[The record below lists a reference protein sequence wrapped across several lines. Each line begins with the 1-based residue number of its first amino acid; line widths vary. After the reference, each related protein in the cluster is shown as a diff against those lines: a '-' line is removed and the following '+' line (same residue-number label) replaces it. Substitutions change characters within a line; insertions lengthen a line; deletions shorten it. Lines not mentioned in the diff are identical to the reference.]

1 MEKKKILLH
10 SCCAPCSTA
19 VIERLADE
27 FDITILYYN
36 PNIFPEEEYYK
47 RKNEELKYIEIYNS
61 NHNDKIKF
69 MDTPSLK
76 NFISSMPFVC
86 NYYILKKSFSS
97 VPIDELNNNAGPSG
111 IVAKYGNIHN
121 MKKVE
126 LDFIEDFKI
135 TYQSDLIF
143 AEKLLK
149 SQ

>member
-69 MDTPSLK
+69 MD
-76 NFISSMPFVC
+76 C
-86 NYYILKKSFSS
+86 DY
-97 VPIDELNNNAGPSG
+97 D
-111 IVAKYGNIHN
+111 NITFYN
-121 MKKVE
+121 
-126 LDFIEDFKI
+126 LDKGE
-135 TYQSDLIF
+135 
-143 AEKLLK
+143 
-149 SQ
+149 